1 MSEPPPAKLTGAAR
15 LVRILEDGWTIFA
28 PHGSNHALIVIDDR
42 KDEPIPCVELSM
54 LVPDTLT
61 TRRGE
66 FRGEPGTFYDL
77 RRGPEAEVTLRFKSE
92 SEKDYFMSQLSDGWG
107 ENLVRLD
114 WPWRDGVKFQNCR
127 TFNVIVTDDYRPE
140 RRGTY

>member
-1 MSEPPPAKLTGAAR
+1 MSEPPPAKLTGVAH

-28 PHGSNHALIVIDDR
+28 PHGADHAYIYIDDR
-42 KDEPIPCVELSM
+42 KPEPIPRVERSM
-54 LVPDTLT
+54 LVPDILT

-66 FRGEPGTFYDL
+66 FRDIGGTFYDL

-114 WPWRDGVKFQNCR
+114 WPWRDGVRFQDCR
-127 TFNVIVTDDYRPE
+127 TFDVVVTDDYRPE
-140 RRGTY
+140 RRETY